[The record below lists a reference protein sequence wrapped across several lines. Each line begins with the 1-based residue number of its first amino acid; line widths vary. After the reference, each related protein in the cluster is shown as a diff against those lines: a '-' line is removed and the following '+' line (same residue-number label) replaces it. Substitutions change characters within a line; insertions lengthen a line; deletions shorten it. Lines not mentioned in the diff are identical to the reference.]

1 MSRQF
6 TITHNPGPGTPG
18 PLVRGAFVA
27 GVIGIA
33 ILVKACGDS
42 KPRVQ
47 DIPQEQGTAIQAPI
61 TNTVQSPQPEIS
73 EPTITGPV
81 AFSDGET
88 AFREGRFDQAT
99 ALFTAYT
106 QEKPENVWGYYML
119 GLSQWKSG
127 KLDDAVGTFDTA
139 LTRDSTH
146 RKTLTNMARVLL
158 ELQRPEDALARG
170 QQVVRLDS
178 TNAEGWRIVGRA
190 YADLDSTTQAITAYQ
205 RALVIDDTDV
215 WSMNNLGMIYFEQQ
229 QYEQAL
235 RPLARA
241 AELAPEKAVF
251 QNNLGMALELSG
263 QPTAAA
269 TAYRAAIAAD
279 TTYQKA
285 ITSLARVEGHAEAT
299 GVVLVDLAVISREF
313 QNEIDKWKQQQAG
326 VDVGVV
332 KP

>member
-6 TITHNPGPGTPG
+6 EITNNGTPG

-27 GVIGIA
+27 GVIGLA
-33 ILVKACGDS
+33 ILVKACGGE

-47 DIPQEQGTAIQAPI
+47 DIPQEQGTAIDAPI
-61 TNTVQSPQPEIS
+61 TNTVQAPAQPE
-73 EPTITGPV
+73 PVFTGPV
-81 AFSDGET
+81 QFSDAET
-88 AFREGRFDQAT
+88 AFREGRFDQAA

-106 QEKPENVWGYYML
+106 VQKPENVWGYYML

-127 KLDDAVGTFDTA
+127 KLDEAVATFDMA
-139 LTRDSTH
+139 LTKDSTH
-146 RKTLTNMARVLL
+146 RKTLINLARVLL
-158 ELQRPEDALARG
+158 ALKRPADALGRG
-170 QQVVRLDS
+170 QQVVQLDS
-178 TNAEGWRIVGRA
+178 TYAEGWRIVGRA
-190 YADLDSTTQAITAYQ
+190 YTDLDSTTQAIAAYQ

-241 AELAPEKAVF
+241 AELAPEQPVF

-269 TAYRAAIAAD
+269 VAYRAAIAAD
-279 TTYQKA
+279 TTFQKA
-285 ITSLARVEGHAEAT
+285 ITSLTRLDGHSEAT
-299 GVVLVDLAVISREF
+299 GVELVDLAVVSKEF
-313 QNEIDKWKQQQAG
+313 QDEIGKWKQQQAG